1 MIQHLEGCVF
11 IERMCLSIVGRS
23 HVTPNLAPN
32 RHFTSVAERI
42 LSKRRESVFFLAQQL
57 LVMASGEEPPK
68 EMTEREKLREKLI
81 AEVRAMTE
89 FMTVSEK
96 LEIYALGQ
104 QAKQGDVDV
113 KAPMML
119 RVRERAK
126 WDAWNKLK
134 GMSQE
139 DARQNFLARALEL
152 KERYGDKIKK

>member
-1 MIQHLEGCVF
+1 
-11 IERMCLSIVGRS
+11 
-23 HVTPNLAPN
+23 
-32 RHFTSVAERI
+32 
-42 LSKRRESVFFLAQQL
+42 
-57 LVMASGEEPPK
+57 MASGGEEKAQGEAPK
-68 EMTEREKLREKLI
+68 SEREKLVEKLI

-104 QAKQGDVDV
+104 QSRHGDVNV
-113 KAPMML
+113 KAPLRL

-134 GMSQE
+134 GMTQD

-152 KERYGDKIKK
+152 KERYGDKMKK